1 MSDVSYESL
10 LDERYQG
17 ALAPLTD
24 SDVENNAVVQALLQH
39 RSVRRYLDRPVPPAV
54 LQAAIAAAQSASSSS
69 HLQAWSVIS
78 VEDPARKKRLAEYAG
93 NQAHVAAAPLLLVF
107 IADLARLRRIAKASG
122 MAGDGLDYLEA
133 TVIGVVDAALAAQN
147 AVVAFEAMG
156 LGACYIGAMRNQP
169 EKVAEELGLPKE
181 TFAVFGLTVGYPDPS
196 AGAAIKP
203 RLPQARVLHREQYD
217 GTDEDLESYDTRM
230 RAFQAAQGMDDVA
243 WTQKTARRITGK
255 AALTGRDRLREALLG
270 FGIELK

>member
-10 LDERYQG
+10 LNDRYQG
-17 ALAPLTD
+17 AVASLTD
-24 SDVENNAVVQALLQH
+24 ADIENNVVVQALLRH
-39 RSVRRYLDRPVPPAV
+39 KSVRRYLDRPVPGAV

-69 HLQAWSVIS
+69 HLQAWSVIA
-78 VEDPARKKRLAEYAG
+78 VEDQERKNRLAACAG

-107 IADLARLRRIAKASG
+107 IADLARLRRIAHAAG
-122 MAGDGLDYLEA
+122 LAGDGLDYLEA
-133 TVIGVVDAALAAQN
+133 MVIGVVDASLAAQN

-156 LGACYIGAMRNQP
+156 LGACYIGGMRNQP

-196 AGAAIKP
+196 AGAGIKP
-203 RLPQARVLHREQYD
+203 RLPQQTVLHKERYD
-217 GTDEDLESYDTRM
+217 SADSDFASYDERM
-230 RAFQAAQGMDDVA
+230 REFQAAQGMGGTA

-270 FGIELK
+270 FGIKLQ

>member
-1 MSDVSYESL
+1 MPDVSYESL

-17 ALAPLTD
+17 AIAPLAD

-39 RSVRRYLDRPVPPAV
+39 RSVRRYLDKPVPPAI
-54 LQAAIAAAQSASSSS
+54 LQAAVAAAQSASSSS
-69 HLQAWSVIS
+69 HLQAWSVIA
-78 VEDPARKKRLAEYAG
+78 VEDAGRKERLAAFAG
-93 NQAHVAAAPLLLVF
+93 NQSHIASAPLLLVF
-107 IADLARLRRIAKASG
+107 IADLARLRRIAKSSD

-133 TVIGVVDAALAAQN
+133 MVIGVVDASLAAQN

-169 EKVAEELGLPKE
+169 EKVAEELGLPRE

-196 AGAAIKP
+196 AAAAVKP
-203 RLPQARVLHREQYD
+203 RLPQATVLHKERYE
-217 GTDEDLESYDTRM
+217 GTDEDLSSYDTRM
-230 RAFQAAQGMDDVA
+230 RAFQASQGMDDIA

>member
-1 MSDVSYESL
+1 MSDVSYGLL
-10 LDERYQG
+10 LDHRYQG
-17 ALAPLTD
+17 AVEPLTD
-24 SDVENNAVVQALLQH
+24 SDIENNVVIQALLQH
-39 RSVRRYLDRPVPPAV
+39 KSARRYLDQPVPPAV

-69 HLQAWSVIS
+69 HLQAWSVIA
-78 VEDPARKKRLAEYAG
+78 VEDRERKERLAAFAG

-107 IADLARLRRIAKASG
+107 IADLARLRRIAQASG
-122 MAGDGLDYLEA
+122 LEGDGLDYLEA
-133 TVIGVVDAALAAQN
+133 MVIGVVDASLAAQN

-156 LGACYIGAMRNQP
+156 LGVCYIGGMRNQP

-196 AGAAIKP
+196 AGTSIKP
-203 RLPQARVLHREQYD
+203 RLPQQTVLHKERYD
-217 GTDEDLESYDTRM
+217 GTDDDLSSYDARM
-230 RAFQAAQGMDDVA
+230 REFQAAQGMGDGA

-270 FGIELK
+270 FGIKLQ